1 MRSCPIDEV
10 ALLRDCADSKLYLLE
25 LQGRLICH
33 AGNSFAGHPLGGLG
47 FKDDGTPFIVIG
59 RQLLYGEVVDLPKP
73 VVALRKKVPSE
84 SGERGFDVVAVMR
97 LMEPADNLLQC
108 LWSMFLMYITGR
120 LDELLL
126 VSHLKTCLSLQQ
138 LMEVCRKSS
147 VIWKWVNSICR
158 RVNFRTPSCTMTPRL
173 VFQLPAYSSEFFANF
188 SIPELDPDNYMTL
201 YRRATAYLANG
212 RSKSAIPDLN
222 KVVELK
228 PDFVAARLQ
237 RGSILLKQGDLDAA
251 EKDFQTVINR
261 DQSSRDAE
269 ENIRRVKQFRQ
280 EITSADKFMSYKDY
294 GSAEAILNRLIEAR
308 TNYSSLFVSLFLFR
322 SRQCLGA
329 ISDIRSATRLVPDNT
344 KAMYKASQ
352 FSYMLGNLHDA
363 IEGIREC
370 LKIDPD
376 QRECFTFY
384 KKLKRLVKVHDSVLD
399 ASAKEQWKLCLD
411 GTGQMLKQESEV
423 TAVIMLAKK
432 AQCKCLGMVG
442 QLDDAIRVCSEVLE
456 KNPNELPTLLNR
468 AEVYIQNNEFEQ
480 AIHDYQKAL
489 QIDEDNQAA
498 RAGLKKAQNLLKQS
512 KKKDYYKILGVKR
525 NADKATII
533 KAYRKLAQ
541 KWHPDNFDKD
551 EKKKAEERFIDIAA
565 AKEVLT
571 DPDKRAQYDSGVDPL
586 DPEAQQQAHHPFYQ
600 YFQGFDAPNLRA
612 YVYCVLLI
620 FVEKSIHLTLT
631 VFDKDEKKKA
641 EERFIDI
648 AAAKEVL
655 TDPDKRAQY
664 DSGVDPL
671 DPEAQQQAHHPF
683 YQYFQGFDAPFDQ
696 GGGPFT
702 FKFHFQ

>member
-1 MRSCPIDEV
+1 MQLTVEMSK
-10 ALLRDCADSKLYLLE
+10 DCADSKLYLLE

-97 LMEPADNLLQC
+97 PVD
-108 LWSMFLMYITGR
+108 G
-120 LDELLL
+120 
-126 VSHLKTCLSLQQ
+126 SLQEIERHLEMGKQ
-138 LMEVCRKSS
+138 YLSKG
-147 VIWKWVNSICR
+147 
-158 RVNFRTPSCTMTPRL
+158 
-173 VFQLPAYSSEFFANF
+173 QF
-188 SIPELDPDNYMTL
+188 SDAIMHYDAALELDPDNYMTL

-269 ENIRRVKQFRQ
+269 ENIRRAMPWSERLRLKR
-280 EITSADKFMSYKDY
+280 
-294 GSAEAILNRLIEAR
+294 AECYEH
-308 TNYSSLFVSLFLFR
+308 
-322 SRQCLGA
+322 LGALQKA

-600 YFQGFDAPNLRA
+600 YFQGFDAP
-612 YVYCVLLI
+612 
-620 FVEKSIHLTLT
+620 
-631 VFDKDEKKKA
+631 
-641 EERFIDI
+641 
-648 AAAKEVL
+648 
-655 TDPDKRAQY
+655 
-664 DSGVDPL
+664 
-671 DPEAQQQAHHPF
+671 
-683 YQYFQGFDAPFDQ
+683 FDQ